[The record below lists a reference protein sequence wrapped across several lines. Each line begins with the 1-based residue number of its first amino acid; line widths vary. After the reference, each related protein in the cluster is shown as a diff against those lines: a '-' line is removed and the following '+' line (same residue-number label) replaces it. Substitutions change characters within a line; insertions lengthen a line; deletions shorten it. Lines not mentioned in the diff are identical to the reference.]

1 MIFQP
6 LLGKEMSANENEDPD
21 HKANNAFTLVETLMA
36 MGVGSFILA
45 AVLTSGV
52 ALQRSLNAVE
62 TYSISENDQLRV
74 EDYIALD
81 CRRALSASVASTVLN
96 GVTENQ
102 LTLTVPLFYNPC
114 SSNSIVRPTL
124 TSGTLSYQLGAGER
138 LTGVTNTSATIKYY
152 QNGTFFDREVITQN
166 SDGTTSDVI
175 THIAR
180 NVATFTVT
188 PQDITTSVRC
198 SIFFFPTF
206 KRMPGNGIWRNGSSA
221 PSNTTGVDG
230 DYYVIDT
237 TATDATTWGNVYS
250 RAGGVYSLLN
260 NVKATMVYCNTF
272 LRNAGARQ

>member
-1 MIFQP
+1 MKP
-6 LLGKEMSANENEDPD
+6 LI
-21 HKANNAFTLVETLMA
+21 HKGNGAFTLVETLMA
-36 MGVGSFILA
+36 IGVGSLMLA
-45 AVLTSGV
+45 AVLTAGV

-74 EDYIALD
+74 QDYIAMD
-81 CRRALSASVASTVLN
+81 CRRALTASVTSTVLN

-102 LTLTVPLFYNPC
+102 LTLTVPIFYNPC
-114 SSNSIVRPTL
+114 SNNSIVRPTL
-124 TSGTLSYQLGAGER
+124 TSGTLSYALGSGTSC
-138 LTGVTNTSATIKYY
+138 TGVTNTSVTIKYY
-152 QNGTFFDREVITQN
+152 QNGSFFDREVISQN
-166 SDGTTSDVI
+166 SDGSTSDVV

-206 KRMPGNGIWRNGSSA
+206 KRMAGNGTWRNGPSV
-221 PSNTTGVDG
+221 PSNSTGVDG

-237 TATDATTWGNVYS
+237 TGSNATTWGNVYN